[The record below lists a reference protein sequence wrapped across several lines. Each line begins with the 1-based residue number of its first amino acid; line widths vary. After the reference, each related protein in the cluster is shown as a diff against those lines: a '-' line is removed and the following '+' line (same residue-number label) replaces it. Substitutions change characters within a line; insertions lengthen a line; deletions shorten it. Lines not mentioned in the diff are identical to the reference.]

1 MIAVPRAISLVFGDS
16 LAKGGASRG
25 PILPAMAADV
35 TILILTKDEE
45 DNLPRAL
52 ASVAGWAARVVIVDS
67 GSRDRT
73 VEIARDAGADVFHH
87 DWRNYAEQ
95 LNWGL
100 DHTGIDTAWT
110 FRLDADEQV
119 LPELAA
125 FLRDRLA
132 DVPSDVDGLEI
143 GRRMHFMGRWI
154 RHGGMY
160 PRHHVRIFRSGRV
173 RCELALM
180 DEHMVVEG
188 RVMRVPGD
196 IRDDNS
202 KPLRWW
208 TAKHNWYS
216 DREVFDLLERE
227 RAGAVPGL
235 VRPRLLGTH
244 AERIRWIK
252 LHLYARLP
260 LGWRSRLYFLF
271 RYYLQL
277 GFLDG
282 PEGRIYHFLHAHWY
296 RFLVDAKLLE
306 ARRDPRLR
314 AEIEREVFK
323 SLG

>member
-1 MIAVPRAISLVFGDS
+1 MP
-16 LAKGGASRG
+16 
-25 PILPAMAADV
+25 ADV

-52 ASVAGWAARVVIVDS
+52 ASVAGWAARVVVVDS

-73 VEIARDAGADVFHH
+73 IEIARAAGADVFHH

-110 FRLDADEQV
+110 FRLDADEEV
-119 LPELAA
+119 LPELAE
-125 FLRDRLA
+125 FLARGLA
-132 DVPSDVDGLEI
+132 EVPSDVDGLEI
-143 GRRMHFMGRWI
+143 GRRMYFMGRWI

-160 PRHHVRIFRSGRV
+160 PRHHVRVFRTGKV

-188 RVMRVPGD
+188 RVLRVSGD
-196 IRDDNS
+196 IRDYNT

-216 DREVFDLLERE
+216 DREVFDLLSRE
-227 RAGAVPGL
+227 HDEAGAGL
-235 VRPRLLGTH
+235 VRPRLFGSH
-244 AERIRWIK
+244 AERVRWLK
-252 LHLYARLP
+252 LRVYARLP
-260 LGWRSRLYFLF
+260 LGWRSWLYFLY

-296 RFLVDAKLLE
+296 RLLVDAKLLE
-306 ARRDPRLR
+306 ARRDPRIRSEL
-314 AEIEREVFK
+314 EREVYK